1 MKSAQSLET
10 LGQNTWILTPVI
22 FIVVAVLGLNFLGDG
37 LRDAADPY
45 SNLAPPRGIREGSEP
60 RVVLPARRL
69 GMAENGKRDIILK
82 VNDLKMHFPLRQGM
96 LQRRVG
102 TIKAVDG
109 VSFEL
114 GEQEVMGLV
123 GESGCG
129 KTTVGRT
136 LLRLYDPTGGE
147 VLFHRADGSW
157 VDVAKISRKEMK
169 DLRKEMRMIFQDP
182 FSSLNPRLTVRDI
195 IAEPLV
201 IHGAAS
207 GEAITARV
215 AELMEAV
222 GLKPAYMG
230 RYPHEFSGGQRQR
243 IGVARTLALNPRLI
257 VADEPVS
264 ALDVSVQAQVLN
276 LLQTLKD
283 ELRLTF
289 IFISHDLS
297 VVEHICDRIAVM
309 YVGKLVELAPT
320 DELLRNPRH
329 PYTEAL
335 VSAVPPAD
343 PLIKMERIILE
354 GDVPSPANPPAGCVF
369 HPRCRY
375 AQDICREQEPPVM
388 QIGPE
393 HSARCHFADEL
404 ELQGVADVYPP

>member
-1 MKSAQSLET
+1 M
-10 LGQNTWILTPVI
+10 
-22 FIVVAVLGLNFLGDG
+22 AVDN
-37 LRDAADPY
+37 A
-45 SNLAPPRGIREGSEP
+45 
-60 RVVLPARRL
+60 
-69 GMAENGKRDIILK
+69 ILK
-82 VNDLKMHFPLRQGM
+82 VKDLKMHFPLRQGM
-96 LQRRVG
+96 LQRVVG

-114 GEQEVMGLV
+114 REREVMGLV

-129 KTTVGRT
+129 KTTVGRAI
-136 LLRLYDPTGGE
+136 LRLYDPTDGE
-147 VLFHRADGSW
+147 VLFHRANGDW
-157 VDVAKISRKEMK
+157 VDVAKLNRREMK
-169 DLRKEMRMIFQDP
+169 ALRQEMRMIFQDP
-182 FSSLNPRLTVRDI
+182 FSSLNPRLSVKDLI
-195 IAEPLV
+195 SEPIV

-207 GEAITARV
+207 GAEITARV

-276 LLQTLKD
+276 LLQNLKD
-283 ELRLTF
+283 DLRLTF

-297 VVEHICDRIAVM
+297 VVEHICDRVAVM
-309 YVGKLVELAPT
+309 YVGNIVELAPT
-320 DELLRNPRH
+320 DELLRSPKH

-354 GDVPSPANPPAGCVF
+354 GDVPSPASPPTGCVF

-375 AQDICREQEPPVM
+375 AKEICTEEIPPLVE
-388 QIGPE
+388 IAPG

-404 ELQGVADVYPP
+404 DLQGVADVASEPPL